1 MILRFALIFQLS
13 CPAHSAKVAPL
24 LHWHGDKHVFVGF
37 DYGTANCSVAVM
49 QEDTPRL
56 LKMENDS
63 TLLPSM
69 LCAPTREAVSEWLY
83 RHHNVPATG
92 SETQALLRRA
102 VSYNREEDI
111 DVQASSVQFGLN
123 SLRQYVE
130 DPEEVYFVKSPKSF
144 LGANGLKPQ
153 QIALFEDLVCAMML
167 HIRQQAESQLPQA
180 IDQAVIGRPINF
192 QGLGGDDANA
202 QAQGIL
208 ERAAKRA
215 GFRDVVFQYEPV
227 AAGLDFEAT
236 LSEEKRVLV
245 VDIGGGTTDC
255 SLLLMGPQ
263 WHNRQDRETSLL
275 GHSGCRVGGND
286 LDIALA
292 FKNLMPLLGMGGQ
305 TEKGIAL
312 PILPW
317 WNAVAINDVPAQT
330 DFYSAANGRLL
341 NDLVRDAREAN
352 KVALLQKVWKQ
363 RLSYRLVRSA
373 EESKI
378 ALSGQMETQAQL
390 PFISKELATAIDQVG
405 LEAALN
411 QPLQRIL
418 EQVQL
423 ALESSDTT
431 PEVIYLT
438 GGSARSPII
447 KRALS
452 QALPGIPIAGGD
464 DFGSVTA
471 GLARWAQV
479 VFR

>member
-1 MILRFALIFQLS
+1 MFI
-13 CPAHSAKVAPL
+13 
-24 LHWHGDKHVFVGF
+24 GF

-49 QEDTPRL
+49 RDGQPHL
-56 LKMENDS
+56 LKMENNS

-83 RHHNVPATG
+83 RHHDIPTTDD
-92 SETQALLRRA
+92 ETQALLRRA
-102 VSYNREEDI
+102 MRYNREEDI
-111 DVQASSVQFGLN
+111 DVNANSVQFGLA
-123 SLRQYVE
+123 SLGQYIE

-144 LGANGLKPQ
+144 LGASGLKPQ
-153 QIALFEDLVCAMML
+153 QVALFEDLVCAMML
-167 HIRQQAESQLPQA
+167 HIRNQAQNQLPEA
-180 IDQAVIGRPINF
+180 ITQAVIGRPINF

-215 GFRDVVFQYEPV
+215 GFQ
-227 AAGLDFEAT
+227 
-236 LSEEKRVLV
+236 
-245 VDIGGGTTDC
+245 GTTDC

-263 WHNRQDRETSLL
+263 WHQRADRENSLL

-292 FKNLMPLLGMGGQ
+292 FKHLMPLLGMGGE

-317 WNAVAINDVPAQT
+317 WNAVAINDVPAQS
-330 DFYSAANGRLL
+330 DFYSSANGRLL
-341 NDLVRDAREAN
+341 NDLVRDAKEAD
-352 KVALLQKVWKQ
+352 KVALLLKVWRE

-378 ALSGQMETQAQL
+378 ALSDQTIVTAAI
-390 PFISKELATAIDQVG
+390 PFISNTLATDISQHG

-411 QPLQRIL
+411 QPLARIL

-423 ALESSDTT
+423 ALENAQEKPD
-431 PEVIYLT
+431 VIYLT
-438 GGSARSPII
+438 GGSARSPLI
-447 KRALS
+447 KKALT
-452 QALPGIPIAGGD
+452 QQLPGIPIAGGD

-471 GLARWAQV
+471 GLARWADV

>member
-1 MILRFALIFQLS
+1 MGMI
-13 CPAHSAKVAPL
+13 
-24 LHWHGDKHVFVGF
+24 DVFIGF
-37 DYGTANCSVAVM
+37 DYGTANCSIAVM
-49 QEDTPRL
+49 QDGAPRML
-56 LKMENDS
+56 TMENGS

-69 LCAPTREAVSEWLY
+69 LSAPTREAVSEWLY
-83 RHHNVPATG
+83 RHHQVPATG
-92 SETQALLRRA
+92 DEAQALLRRA
-102 VSYNREEDI
+102 MNFNREEDI
-111 DVQASSVQFGLN
+111 DVLSNSVQFGLA
-123 SLRQYVE
+123 SLKQYIT

-144 LGANGLKPQ
+144 LGASGLKPQ
-153 QIALFEDLVCAMML
+153 QVAVFEDLVCSMML
-167 HIRQQAESQLPQA
+167 HIRQQAQSQLTESL
-180 IDQAVIGRPINF
+180 DQAVIGRPINF
-192 QGLGGDDANA
+192 QGLGGDEANA
-202 QAQGIL
+202 QAVGIL

-227 AAGLDFEAT
+227 AAGLEFEAT

-255 SLLLMGPQ
+255 SVLLMGPQ
-263 WHNRQDRETSLL
+263 WRTRHDREQSLL

-292 FKNLMPLLGMGGQ
+292 FKSLMPLLGMGGD

-341 NDLVRDAREAN
+341 RDLARDARDAE
-352 KVALLQKVWKQ
+352 KVALLYKVWQQ

-378 ALSGQMETQAQL
+378 ALSEAAQIDTSL
-390 PFISKELATAIDQVG
+390 PFISDELATAISQDG

-411 QPLQRIL
+411 QPLTRIL

-423 ALESSDTT
+423 ALENSNEKPD
-431 PEVIYLT
+431 VIYLT
-438 GGSARSPII
+438 GGSARSPLI
-447 KRALS
+447 KKALA
-452 QALPGIPIAGGD
+452 QQLPGIPIAGGD

-479 VFR
+479 VFA

>member
-1 MILRFALIFQLS
+1 MFI
-13 CPAHSAKVAPL
+13 
-24 LHWHGDKHVFVGF
+24 GF
-37 DYGTANCSVAVM
+37 DYGTANCSIAVM
-49 QEDTPRL
+49 QDGAPRML
-56 LKMENDS
+56 MMENGS

-69 LCAPTREAVSEWLY
+69 LSAPTRESVSEWLY
-83 RHHNVPATG
+83 RHHQVPASG
-92 SETQALLRRA
+92 DETQALLRRA
-102 VSYNREEDI
+102 INYNRDEDI
-111 DVQASSVQFGLN
+111 DVLSNSVQFGLA
-123 SLRQYVE
+123 SLKQYIT

-153 QIALFEDLVCAMML
+153 QVAVFEDLVCSMML
-167 HIRQQAESQLPQA
+167 HIRQQAQSQLQDNL
-180 IDQAVIGRPINF
+180 DQAVIGRPINF
-192 QGLGGDDANA
+192 QGLGGDEANA
-202 QAQGIL
+202 QAVGIL

-215 GFRDVVFQYEPV
+215 GFREVVFQYEPV

-236 LSEEKRVLV
+236 LRDEKRVLV

-255 SLLLMGPQ
+255 SVLLMGPQ
-263 WHNRQDRETSLL
+263 WRTRHDREQSLL

-292 FKNLMPLLGMGGQ
+292 FKSLMPLLGMGGE

-341 NDLVRDAREAN
+341 RDLARDARDAE
-352 KVALLQKVWKQ
+352 KVSLLYKVWQQ

-378 ALSGQMETQAQL
+378 ALSENAQINTAL
-390 PFISKELATAIDQVG
+390 PFISDELATAISQDG

-411 QPLQRIL
+411 QPLTRIL

-423 ALESSDTT
+423 ALENSSEKPD
-431 PEVIYLT
+431 VIYLT
-438 GGSARSPII
+438 GGSARSPLI
-447 KRALS
+447 KKALAE
-452 QALPGIPIAGGD
+452 QLPGIPIAGGD

-479 VFR
+479 VFA

>member
-1 MILRFALIFQLS
+1 MFI
-13 CPAHSAKVAPL
+13 
-24 LHWHGDKHVFVGF
+24 GF

-49 QEDTPRL
+49 RDGQPHL
-56 LKMENDS
+56 LKMENNS

-83 RHHNVPATG
+83 RHHDVPTTDA
-92 SETQALLRRA
+92 ETQALLSRA
-102 VSYNREEDI
+102 MRYNRDEDI
-111 DVQASSVQFGLN
+111 DVSANSVQFGLA
-123 SLRQYVE
+123 SLAQYID

-144 LGANGLKPQ
+144 LGASGLKPQ
-153 QIALFEDLVCAMML
+153 QVALFEDLVCAMML
-167 HIRQQAESQLPQA
+167 HIRNQAQHQLPEA
-180 IDQAVIGRPINF
+180 ITQAVIGRPINF

-215 GFRDVVFQYEPV
+215 GFQDVVFQYEPV

-236 LSEEKRVLV
+236 LQEEKRVLV

-263 WHNRQDRETSLL
+263 WHQRADRENSLL

-292 FKNLMPLLGMGGQ
+292 FKHLMPLLGMGGE

-317 WNAVAINDVPAQT
+317 WNAVAINDVPAQS
-330 DFYSAANGRLL
+330 DFYSTANGRLL
-341 NDLVRDAREAN
+341 NDLVRDAREAD
-352 KVALLQKVWKQ
+352 KVALLLKVWRE

-378 ALSGQMETQAQL
+378 ALSDQTNVTAAL
-390 PFISKELATAIDQVG
+390 PFISEALATAISQQG
-405 LEAALN
+405 LEMALN
-411 QPLQRIL
+411 QPLARIL
-418 EQVQL
+418 EQVHL
-423 ALESSDTT
+423 ALDNAQEKPD
-431 PEVIYLT
+431 VIYLT
-438 GGSARSPII
+438 GGSARSPLI
-447 KRALS
+447 KKALAE
-452 QALPGIPIAGGD
+452 QLPGIPIAGGD

-471 GLARWAQV
+471 GLARWADV

>member
-1 MILRFALIFQLS
+1 MFI
-13 CPAHSAKVAPL
+13 
-24 LHWHGDKHVFVGF
+24 GF

-49 QEDTPRL
+49 QDGAPRML
-56 LKMENDS
+56 MMENGS
-63 TLLPSM
+63 SLLPSM
-69 LCAPTREAVSEWLY
+69 LSAPTREAVSEWLY
-83 RHHNVPATG
+83 RHHQVPATG
-92 SETQALLRRA
+92 DETQALLRRA
-102 VSYNREEDI
+102 MNYNRDEDI
-111 DVQASSVQFGLN
+111 EVLGNSVQFGLA
-123 SLRQYVE
+123 SLKQYID

-144 LGANGLKPQ
+144 LGASGLKPQ
-153 QIALFEDLVCAMML
+153 QVAVFEDLVCSMML
-167 HIRQQAESQLPQA
+167 HIRQQAQSQLQET
-180 IDQAVIGRPINF
+180 IEQAVIGRPINF
-192 QGLGGDDANA
+192 QGLGGDEANT
-202 QAQGIL
+202 QAVGIL
-208 ERAAKRA
+208 QRAAQRA

-227 AAGLDFEAT
+227 AAGLDFEAS

-255 SLLLMGPQ
+255 SVLLMGPQ
-263 WHNRQDRETSLL
+263 WRTRHDREQSLL

-292 FKNLMPLLGMGGQ
+292 FKSLMPLLGMGGE

-330 DFYSAANGRLL
+330 DFYSSANGRLL
-341 NDLVRDAREAN
+341 RDLARDARDAE
-352 KVALLQKVWKQ
+352 KVALLYKVWQQ

-378 ALSGQMETQAQL
+378 ALSESAQIDTRL
-390 PFISKELATAIDQVG
+390 PFISDTLATAISQDR

-411 QPLQRIL
+411 QPLTRIL

-423 ALESSDTT
+423 ALENSSEKPD
-431 PEVIYLT
+431 VIYLT
-438 GGSARSPII
+438 GGSARSPLI
-447 KRALS
+447 KKALAE
-452 QALPGIPIAGGD
+452 QLPGIPVAGGD

-479 VFR
+479 VFA

>member
-1 MILRFALIFQLS
+1 MFI
-13 CPAHSAKVAPL
+13 
-24 LHWHGDKHVFVGF
+24 GF

-49 QEDTPRL
+49 QGDSPRL
-56 LKMENDS
+56 LTLENGS
-63 TLLPSM
+63 PLLPSM

-83 RHHNVPATG
+83 RHHNVPADG
-92 SETQALLRRA
+92 AENQALLRRA
-102 VSYNREEDI
+102 INYNRDEDI
-111 DVQASSVQFGLN
+111 EVLGNSVQFGLA
-123 SLRQYVE
+123 SLHQYVD

-153 QIALFEDLVCAMML
+153 QVALFEDLVCAMML
-167 HIRQQAESQLPQA
+167 HIKQQAQSQLSEQ
-180 IDQAVIGRPINF
+180 ITQAVIGRPINF

-215 GFRDVVFQYEPV
+215 GFNDVVFQFEPV

-236 LSEEKRVLV
+236 LDDEKRVLV

-263 WHNRQDRETSLL
+263 WRQKADRQASLL
-275 GHSGCRVGGND
+275 GHSGCRIGGND

-292 FKNLMPLLGMGGQ
+292 FKCLMPLLGMGGE

-312 PILPW
+312 PVLPW
-317 WNAVAINDVPAQT
+317 WNAVAINDVPAQS
-330 DFYSAANGRLL
+330 DFYSAANGRML
-341 NDLVRDAREAN
+341 NDLLRDARDAD
-352 KVALLQKVWKQ
+352 KVALLLKVWRQ

-378 ALSGQMETQAQL
+378 ALSAQPDFNAEL
-390 PFISKELATAIDQVG
+390 PFISDELATAISQQG
-405 LEAALN
+405 LEEALN
-411 QPLQRIL
+411 QPLARIM
-418 EQVQL
+418 EQVKL
-423 ALESSDTT
+423 ALESSHET
-431 PEVIYLT
+431 PDVIYLT
-438 GGSARSPII
+438 GGSARSPLI
-447 KRALS
+447 KKALAA
-452 QALPGIPIAGGD
+452 QLPGIPIAGGD

-479 VFR
+479 VFA

>member
-1 MILRFALIFQLS
+1 MFI
-13 CPAHSAKVAPL
+13 
-24 LHWHGDKHVFVGF
+24 GF

-49 QEDTPRL
+49 QDDSPRL
-56 LKMENDS
+56 LTLENGS
-63 TLLPSM
+63 PLLPSM

-83 RHHNVPATG
+83 RHHNVPADG
-92 SETQALLRRA
+92 AENQALLRRA
-102 VSYNREEDI
+102 LNYNRDEDI
-111 DVQASSVQFGLN
+111 EVLSNSVQFGLA
-123 SLRQYVE
+123 SLHQYVD

-153 QIALFEDLVCAMML
+153 QVALFEDLVCAMML
-167 HIRQQAESQLPQA
+167 HIKQQAQTQLTEE
-180 IDQAVIGRPINF
+180 INQAVIGRPINF

-215 GFRDVVFQYEPV
+215 GFNDVVFQFEPV

-236 LSEEKRVLV
+236 LKEEKRVLV

-263 WHNRQDRETSLL
+263 WRQKADRQDSLL
-275 GHSGCRVGGND
+275 GHSGCRIGGND

-292 FKNLMPLLGMGGQ
+292 FKCLMPLLGMGGE

-312 PILPW
+312 PVLPW

-330 DFYSAANGRLL
+330 DFYSSANGRML
-341 NDLVRDAREAN
+341 NDLLRDARDAD
-352 KVALLQKVWKQ
+352 KVALLLKVWRQ

-378 ALSGQMETQAQL
+378 ALSSQQNFNAEL
-390 PFISKELATAIDQVG
+390 PFISDELATAISQQG
-405 LEAALN
+405 LEDALN
-411 QPLQRIL
+411 QPLARIM

-423 ALESSDTT
+423 ALESSNET
-431 PEVIYLT
+431 PDVIYLT
-438 GGSARSPII
+438 GGSARSPLI
-447 KRALS
+447 KQAL
-452 QALPGIPIAGGD
+452 AAHLPGIPVAGGD

-479 VFR
+479 VFA